1 MSVKH
6 VEQFLTLEE
15 RLSVIEYAT
24 ALPWFSDSW
33 GRMTCNIRTDDVEH
47 LLPLYN
53 KGMDVVVDVFK
64 VNNIAP
70 TYFKF
75 AKYSLRYGIPRVP
88 PHIDENACT
97 YTVDVQLDSTIDWS
111 IYVEL
116 EEHVM
121 SDGDALLY
129 MGESQLHWRPQYA
142 GQTNEDY
149 ITMLFMHYAHMDHWY
164 FTKGPEF
171 MADSDFHERWKQQM
185 RQRLSNTHHE
195 KMTDIDDGIL

>member
-1 MSVKH
+1 MAEHIK
-6 VEQFLTLEE
+6 QFLTDDE
-15 RLSVIEYAT
+15 RFFLVDYAT
-24 ALPWFSDSW
+24 GFRWVEDSW
-33 GRMTCNIRTDDVEH
+33 GRMTCNIPTDDVEN
-47 LLPLYN
+47 LFSLYK
-53 KGMDVVVDVFK
+53 KGMEVAVDVFG

-75 AKYSLRYGIPRVP
+75 AKYSLRYGVPRVP

-116 EEHVM
+116 DEYTM

-129 MGESQLHWRPQYA
+129 MGESQLHWRPQYE

-149 ITMLFMHYAHMDHWY
+149 VTMLFMHYAHINHWY
-164 FTKGPEF
+164 FTNGPQF
-171 MADSDFHERWKQQM
+171 MSDFDFHEQWKQRM
-185 RQRLSNTHHE
+185 RQQLSNTHHE
-195 KMTDIDDGIL
+195 KMTDIDEGIL